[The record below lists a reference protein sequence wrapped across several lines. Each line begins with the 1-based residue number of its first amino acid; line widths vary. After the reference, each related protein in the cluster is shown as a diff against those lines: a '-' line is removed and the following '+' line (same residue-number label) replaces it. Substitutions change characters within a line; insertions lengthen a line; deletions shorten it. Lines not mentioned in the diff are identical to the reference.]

1 MKLAYRSEKNADAA
15 ARYWGK
21 SLEKP
26 DWYRIEAKDDES
38 AEIIIYDVIGWPYN
52 DAFDLVRSLGEIT
65 AKNITVRINSP
76 GGDVF
81 DGVAIFNALREHSA
95 HVTTK
100 IEGMAASMASV
111 VALAGDE
118 VQAHKNT
125 MYMIHDPWVMLAGN
139 QYDLREVA
147 DLLQKIGGNLLD
159 IYYDKSN
166 IGKRELKAMMKEETW
181 FTAAEAKDRGLID
194 TVLDTGAAKAK
205 FDLSIF
211 ANVPDDLEAG
221 DREGVTLSKQEIER
235 ALRDAGA
242 SRSFAKSIAA
252 RRSNGDSQRDV
263 EGIQAGIDNA
273 AAQLNKNITILG
285 GQNNDT

>member
-1 MKLAYRSEKNADAA
+1 MKLAYRSEKNAEAV
-15 ARYWGK
+15 ARFWGK
-21 SLEKP
+21 SLDKP
-26 DWYRIEAKDDES
+26 DWYRIEAKDDGDDT
-38 AEIIIYDVIGWPYN
+38 AEIIIYDVIGYPYN
-52 DAFDLVRSLGEIT
+52 DAFDLVRALGNIK

-81 DGVAIFNALREHSA
+81 DGVAIFNALKDHEAR
-95 HVTTK
+95 VTTK
-100 IEGMAASMASV
+100 IEGLAASMASI

-118 VQAHKNT
+118 VQAHKNA
-125 MYMIHDPWVMLAGN
+125 MYMIHDPWVLAAGN
-139 QYDLREVA
+139 QYDLREIA
-147 DLLQKIGGNLLD
+147 DILQKIGVNMLD
-159 IYYDKSN
+159 IYYDKSS

-194 TVLDTGAAKAK
+194 TVLEAGAAKAK

-211 ANVPDDLEAG
+211 ANVPDELEDA
-221 DREGVTLSKQEIER
+221 DREGATLSKQEIER

-263 EGIQAGIDNA
+263 EGIQAEVQHIMN
-273 AAQLNKNITILG
+273 LMKS
-285 GQNNDT
+285 

>member
-1 MKLAYRSEKNADAA
+1 MKLSYRTEKNAKLIASF
-15 ARYWGK
+15 WGK
-21 SLEKP
+21 SLDKP
-26 DWYRIEAKDDES
+26 DWYRVEALSENE
-38 AEIIIYDVIGWPYN
+38 AEIIIYDVIGYPYN
-52 DAFDLVRSLGEIT
+52 DAFDLVRALGNIT

-81 DGVAIFNALREHSA
+81 DGVAIFNALKDHEA
-95 HVTTK
+95 NVITK
-100 IEGMAASMASV
+100 IEGLAASMASI

-118 VQAHKNT
+118 VQAHKNA
-125 MYMIHDPWVMLAGN
+125 MYMIHDPWVLAAGN
-139 QYDLREVA
+139 QYDLREIA
-147 DLLQKIGGNLLD
+147 DILGKIGGNMLD
-159 IYYDKSN
+159 IYYDKSS

-194 TVLDTGAAKAK
+194 TVLEAGAAKAK

-211 ANVPDDLEAG
+211 ANVPDELEDAG
-221 DREGVTLSKQEIER
+221 REGATLSKQEIER

-263 EGIQAGIDNA
+263 GSVKADIG
-273 AAQLNKNITILG
+273 KILKLQQIIG
-285 GQNNDT
+285 GK

>member
-1 MKLAYRSEKNADAA
+1 MKLAYRSEKNAEAV
-15 ARYWGK
+15 ARFWGK

-26 DWYRIEAKDDES
+26 DWYRIEAKDADDT

-52 DAFDLVRSLGEIT
+52 DAFDLVRALGNIT

-81 DGVAIFNALREHSA
+81 DGVAIFNALKDHEA

-100 IEGMAASMASV
+100 IEGLAASMASI

-118 VQAHKNT
+118 VQAHKNA
-125 MYMIHDPWVMLAGN
+125 MYMIHDPWVLAAGN
-139 QYDLREVA
+139 QYDLREIA
-147 DLLQKIGGNLLD
+147 DILQKIGGNMLD

-194 TVLDTGAAKAK
+194 TVLEAGAAKAK

-211 ANVPDDLEAG
+211 ANVPDELEDAG
-221 DREGVTLSKQEIER
+221 REGATLSKQEIER

-263 EGIQAGIDNA
+263 GSVKADIG
-273 AAQLNKNITILG
+273 KILKLQQIIG
-285 GQNNDT
+285 GK

>member
-1 MKLAYRSEKNADAA
+1 MKLAYRSEKNAEAV
-15 ARYWGK
+15 ARFWGK

-26 DWYRIEAKDDES
+26 DWYRIEAKDTDDT

-52 DAFDLVRSLGEIT
+52 DAFDLVRSLGSIK

-81 DGVAIFNALREHSA
+81 DGVAIFNALKDHEAR
-95 HVTTK
+95 VTTK
-100 IEGMAASMASV
+100 IEGLAASMASI

-118 VQAHKNT
+118 VQAHKNA
-125 MYMIHDPWVMLAGN
+125 MYMIHDPWVLAAGN
-139 QYDLREVA
+139 QYDLREIA
-147 DLLQKIGGNLLD
+147 DILQKIGGNMLD

-194 TVLDTGAAKAK
+194 TVLDAGAAKAK

-211 ANVPDDLEAG
+211 ANVPDELEDA
-221 DREGVTLSKQEIER
+221 DREGATLSKQEIER

-263 EGIQAGIDNA
+263 GSVKADIG
-273 AAQLNKNITILG
+273 KILKLQQIIG
-285 GQNNDT
+285 GK

>member
-1 MKLAYRSEKNADAA
+1 MKLAYRSEKNAEAV
-15 ARYWGK
+15 ARFWGK

-26 DWYRIEAKDDES
+26 DWYRIEAKDNDDN

-52 DAFDLVRSLGEIT
+52 DAFDLVRALGNIK

-81 DGVAIFNALREHSA
+81 DGVAIFNALKDHDAR
-95 HVTTK
+95 VTTK
-100 IEGMAASMASV
+100 IEGLAASMASV

-125 MYMIHDPWVMLAGN
+125 MYMIHDPWVLAAGN
-139 QYDLREVA
+139 QYDLREIA
-147 DLLQKIGGNLLD
+147 DILQKIGGNMLD

-181 FTAAEAKDRGLID
+181 FTAQEAKDRGLID
-194 TVLDTGAAKAK
+194 TVVDAGAAKAK

-211 ANVPDDLEAG
+211 ANVPDELEDS
-221 DREGVTLSKQEIER
+221 DREGATLSKQEIER

-263 EGIQAGIDNA
+263 GSVKADIG
-273 AAQLNKNITILG
+273 KILKLQQIIG
-285 GQNNDT
+285 GK

>member
-1 MKLAYRSEKNADAA
+1 MKLAYRSEKNAEAV
-15 ARYWGK
+15 ARFWGK

-26 DWYRIEAKDDES
+26 DWYRIEAKDADDT

-52 DAFDLVRSLGEIT
+52 DAFDLVRSLGSIK

-81 DGVAIFNALREHSA
+81 DGVAIFNALKDHDA

-100 IEGMAASMASV
+100 IEGLAASMASI

-118 VQAHKNT
+118 VQAHKNA
-125 MYMIHDPWVMLAGN
+125 MYMIHDPWVLAAGN
-139 QYDLREVA
+139 QYDLREIA
-147 DLLQKIGGNLLD
+147 DILQKIGVNMLD
-159 IYYDKSN
+159 IYYDKSS

-194 TVLDTGAAKAK
+194 TVLEAGAAKAK
-205 FDLSIF
+205 FDLSIY
-211 ANVPDDLEAG
+211 ANVPDELEDS
-221 DREGVTLSKQEIER
+221 DREGATLSKQEIER

-252 RRSNGDSQRDV
+252 RGSNGNSQRDV
-263 EGIQAGIDNA
+263 GGVKADID
-273 AAQLNKNITILG
+273 KILKLQQIIG
-285 GQNNDT
+285 GK

>member
-1 MKLAYRSEKNADAA
+1 MKLSYRSERNAAAA

-21 SLEKP
+21 SLDKP
-26 DWYRIEAKDDES
+26 DWYRIEAKETDET

-52 DAFDLVRSLGEIT
+52 DAFDLVRALGNIT

-81 DGVAIFNALREHSA
+81 DGVAIFNALKDHDAR
-95 HVTTK
+95 VTTK
-100 IEGMAASMASV
+100 IEGLAASMASI

-118 VQAHKNT
+118 VQAHKNA
-125 MYMIHDPWVMLAGN
+125 MYMIHDPWVLAAGN
-139 QYDLREVA
+139 QYDLREIA
-147 DLLQKIGGNLLD
+147 DILGKIGVNMLD

-181 FTAAEAKDRGLID
+181 FTAQEAKDRGLID
-194 TVLDTGAAKAK
+194 TVVDAGAVKAK
-205 FDLSIF
+205 FDLSVF
-211 ANVPDDLEAG
+211 ANVPDEVEDAG
-221 DREGVTLSKQEIER
+221 REGATLSKQEIER

-252 RRSNGDSQRDV
+252 RGSNGDSQRDV
-263 EGIQAGIDNA
+263 EGIQTEVHRIIN
-273 AAQLNKNITILG
+273 LMKS
-285 GQNNDT
+285 

>member
-1 MKLAYRSEKNADAA
+1 MKLAYRSEKNAEAV
-15 ARYWGK
+15 ARFWGK

-26 DWYRIEAKDDES
+26 DWYRIEAKETDET

-52 DAFDLVRSLGEIT
+52 DAFDLVRALGNIT

-81 DGVAIFNALREHSA
+81 DGVAIFNALKDHDA

-100 IEGMAASMASV
+100 IEGLAASMASI

-118 VQAHKNT
+118 VQAHKNA
-125 MYMIHDPWVMLAGN
+125 MYMIHDPWVLAVGN
-139 QYDLREVA
+139 QYDLREIA
-147 DLLQKIGGNLLD
+147 DILGKIGVNMLD

-181 FTAAEAKDRGLID
+181 FTAQEAKERGLID
-194 TVLDTGAAKAK
+194 TVLDVGAAKAK

-211 ANVPDDLEAG
+211 ANVPDDYDYEPPERTE
-221 DREGVTLSKQEIER
+221 REKEK
-235 ALRDAGA
+235 ALRDVGLSIKEAKAFLAG
-242 SRSFAKSIAA
+242 RREAA
-252 RRSNGDSQRDV
+252 QRDV
-263 EGIQAGIDNA
+263 EEQSQILINA
-273 AAQLNKNITILG
+273 IKTLKG
-285 GQNNDT
+285 ER

>member
-1 MKLAYRSEKNADAA
+1 MKLAYRSEKNAEAV
-15 ARYWGK
+15 ARFWGK

-26 DWYRIEAKDDES
+26 DWYRIEAKDTDDT

-52 DAFDLVRSLGEIT
+52 DAFDLVRSLGSIK

-81 DGVAIFNALREHSA
+81 DGVAIFNALKDHDAR
-95 HVTTK
+95 VTTK
-100 IEGMAASMASV
+100 IEGLAASMASV

-118 VQAHKNT
+118 VQAHKNA
-125 MYMIHDPWVMLAGN
+125 MYMIHDPWVLAAGN
-139 QYDLREVA
+139 QYDLREIA
-147 DLLQKIGGNLLD
+147 DILQKIGVNMLD
-159 IYYDKSN
+159 IYYDKSS

-194 TVLDTGAAKAK
+194 TVLEAGAAKAK

-211 ANVPDDLEAG
+211 ANVPDELEDA
-221 DREGVTLSKQEIER
+221 DREGATLSKQEIER

-252 RRSNGDSQRDV
+252 RGSNGNSQRDV
-263 EGIQAGIDNA
+263 EGIEAEVKRIMN
-273 AAQLNKNITILG
+273 LMKS
-285 GQNNDT
+285 

>member
-1 MKLAYRSEKNADAA
+1 MKLSYRSERNAA

-21 SLEKP
+21 SLDKP
-26 DWYRIEAKDDES
+26 DWYRIEAKDNDDN

-52 DAFDLVRSLGEIT
+52 DAFDLVRALGNIK

-81 DGVAIFNALREHSA
+81 DGVAIFNALKDHDAR
-95 HVTTK
+95 VTTK
-100 IEGMAASMASV
+100 IEGLAASMASI

-118 VQAHKNT
+118 VQAHKNA
-125 MYMIHDPWVMLAGN
+125 MYMIHDPWVLAAGN
-139 QYDLREVA
+139 QYDLREIA
-147 DLLQKIGGNLLD
+147 DILQKIGGNMLD

-194 TVLDTGAAKAK
+194 TVLEAGAAKAK

-211 ANVPDDLEAG
+211 ANVPDDYDYEPPERTE
-221 DREGVTLSKQEIER
+221 REKEK
-235 ALRDAGA
+235 ALRDVGLSIKEAKAFLAG
-242 SRSFAKSIAA
+242 RREAA
-252 RRSNGDSQRDV
+252 QRDV
-263 EGIQAGIDNA
+263 EEQAQALINA
-273 AAQLNKNITILG
+273 MKTLKG
-285 GQNNDT
+285 ER

>member
-52 DAFDLVRSLGEIT
+52 DAFDMVRSLGEIT

-81 DGVAIFNALREHSA
+81 DGMAIFNALREHPA

-100 IEGMAASMASV
+100 IEGLAASMASV
-111 VALAGDE
+111 VAIAGDE

-125 MYMIHDPWVMLAGN
+125 MYMIHDPWVLAAGN
-139 QYDLREVA
+139 QYDLREIA
-147 DLLQKIGGNLLD
+147 DLLQKIGGNMLD

-166 IGKRELKAMMKEETW
+166 IGKRDLKSMMKEETW
-181 FTAAEAKDRGLID
+181 FTAAEAKGRGLID
-194 TVLDTGAAKAK
+194 TILDTGAAKAK

-252 RRSNGDSQRDV
+252 RGSTGNSQQDV
-263 EGIQAGIDNA
+263 EGIHAEVERIINMM
-273 AAQLNKNITILG
+273 K
-285 GQNNDT
+285 

>member
-1 MKLAYRSEKNADAA
+1 MKLSYRSERNAAAA
-15 ARYWGK
+15 ARFWGK

-26 DWYRIEAKDDES
+26 DWYRIEAKETDET

-52 DAFDLVRSLGEIT
+52 DAFDLVRALGNIK

-81 DGVAIFNALREHSA
+81 DGVAIFNALKDHDAR
-95 HVTTK
+95 VTTK
-100 IEGMAASMASV
+100 IEGLAASMASI

-118 VQAHKNT
+118 VQAHKNA
-125 MYMIHDPWVMLAGN
+125 MYMIHDPWVLAAGN
-139 QYDLREVA
+139 QYDLREIA
-147 DLLQKIGGNLLD
+147 DILGKIGVNMLD

-194 TVLDTGAAKAK
+194 TVLEAGAAKAK

-211 ANVPDDLEAG
+211 ANVPDELEGA
-221 DREGVTLSKQEIER
+221 DREGATLSKQEIER

-252 RRSNGDSQRDV
+252 RCSNGTSQRDV
-263 EGIQAGIDNA
+263 EGIQTEVHRIIN
-273 AAQLNKNITILG
+273 LMKS
-285 GQNNDT
+285 